1 MYIKSTKRPKII
13 FFLSK
18 IIPLDQ
24 KIIFIFL
31 QKYGPKTG
39 YKVKFFLKK
48 LLSGIG
54 YDMGIFCPIPTPKI
68 PKNIEY
74 LGMSIG

>member
-39 YKVKFFLKK
+39 HKVKFFLKK
-48 LLSGIG
+48 LLSDAYNKKREITLLLVN
-54 YDMGIFCPIPTPKI
+54 FSSHLK
-68 PKNIEY
+68 
-74 LGMSIG
+74 